1 LPVDARYVSVA
12 LRILAPWGTFASM
25 TTPRKKPPKT
35 QPEATPVAAFL
46 ATLPA
51 ATRAD
56 CEQLCAWMGA
66 ATASEGTMYGKAIV
80 GFGSSTI
87 RYADGRE
94 EPWMK
99 LGFSPRKAALVLYG
113 VLPGAS
119 PQLLEQLGRHELGKG
134 CLYVK
139 RLAGVD
145 ARALQQIIEA
155 AGATK

>member
-1 LPVDARYVSVA
+1 
-12 LRILAPWGTFASM
+12 M
-25 TTPRKKPPKT
+25 TTPRPKSPKT
-35 QPEATPVAAFL
+35 QPTAAPVAAFL

-56 CEQLCAWMGA
+56 CEQLCAWMAAATGA
-66 ATASEGTMYGKAIV
+66 AGAMYGKAIV

-99 LGFSPRKAALVLYG
+99 VGFAPRKAALVLYG
-113 VLPGAS
+113 VLPGTSSA
-119 PQLLEQLGRHELGKG
+119 LLDQLGPHDLGKG

-139 RLAGVD
+139 RLSAVD
-145 ARALQQIIEA
+145 AAALQHIIEA
-155 AGATK
+155 AARA